1 MLKHIATFTAQ
12 KFTVIDRLIIKLGDA
27 QQSSLCILQEQLPT
41 VFRITAL
48 EPNLL
53 NDGTYEISATI
64 YHDKAQLDVLWHA
77 PQPDSRLSV
86 GELVSIRWKGKL
98 SSHLGQIVISR
109 LVPSITP
116 NAHVSLF
123 KTVPAAWCKDR
134 AIVERAAKLV
144 GLLPEEYHL
153 VLNTLFW
160 NGKALHALISSPSF
174 SSIIERC
181 ESVMK
186 NEYKFFINLDQ
197 TILMLLIHASDKQ
210 AINEKII
217 DQIVETRMTQNGAAS
232 SECWTTLLQSLD
244 Y

>member
-12 KFTVIDRLIIKLGDA
+12 KFTVIDRLIIKLGDE

-41 VFRITAL
+41 IFRITAI
-48 EPNLL
+48 ESTLL

-77 PQPDSRLSV
+77 PQLDSRLSV

-98 SSHLGQIVISR
+98 SSHLGRIVISR
-109 LVPSITP
+109 LLPAITP
-116 NAHVSLF
+116 NTHVSLF
-123 KTVPAAWCKDR
+123 NTVPAAWCKDS
-134 AIVERAAKLV
+134 AILERAAKLV
-144 GLLPEEYHL
+144 GLMSEEYHH
-153 VLNTLFW
+153 VLNTIFW
-160 NGKALHALISSPSF
+160 NGNALHALVSSPSF
-174 SSIIERC
+174 SSTIERC
-181 ESVMK
+181 ENVMK

-210 AINEKII
+210 VLNEKII
-217 DQIVETRMTQNGAAS
+217 DQIVETRMTKNDAAK
-232 SECWTTLLQSLD
+232 SECWTSLLQSLD

>member
-12 KFTVIDRLIIKLGDA
+12 KFTVIDRLIIKLGDE

-41 VFRITAL
+41 IFRVTAIDST
-48 EPNLL
+48 LL
-53 NDGTYEISATI
+53 HDGTYEISATI

-77 PQPDSRLSV
+77 PQLDSRLSL

-109 LVPSITP
+109 LVPAITP
-116 NAHVSLF
+116 NNHVSLF
-123 KTVPAAWCKDR
+123 STVPAAWCEDR
-134 AIVERAAKLV
+134 AILERAAKLV
-144 GLLPEEYHL
+144 GLMSEEYHY

-160 NGKALHALISSPSF
+160 NGKALHALVSSPSF
-174 SSIIERC
+174 SSTIARC

-210 AINEKII
+210 TINEKII
-217 DQIVETRMTQNGAAS
+217 DQIVETRITQNDTAS
-232 SECWTTLLQSLD
+232 CECWTTLLQSMD